1 LWEEIYTQKM
11 NEDRNLEKPY
21 QNYGLTLRNM
31 EKIRELKCL
40 LRASL
45 ERLDDL
51 GNDPIKNEGLL
62 INEKAILEVTHK
74 EIRRLQKEGFNL
86 EFDLG

>member
-1 LWEEIYTQKM
+1 M

-40 LRASL
+40 LRATL
-45 ERLDDL
+45 ERLDHL
-51 GNDPIKNEGLL
+51 GKDPINNEGLL
-62 INEKAILEVTHK
+62 INEKAILEVTQK
-74 EIRRLQKEGFNL
+74 EIRRLEKENFASEFGL
-86 EFDLG
+86 E

>member
-1 LWEEIYTQKM
+1 M
-11 NEDRNLEKPY
+11 NEDRNVEKPY

-40 LRASL
+40 LRSTL

-51 GNDPIKNEGLL
+51 GKDPIKNEGLL

-74 EIRRLQKEGFNL
+74 AIRRLEKRSFDSEFGL
-86 EFDLG
+86 E